1 MAKQTIV
8 HTYYRV
14 LLSNKK
20 EWTAD
25 TCNNLNESLENYT
38 EWKKPKG
45 YALHDP
51 IYITFLNDSCRNG

>member
-1 MAKQTIV
+1 MAKQTDI
-8 HTYYRV
+8 HTYYRM

-20 EWTAD
+20 EWTVD

-45 YALHDP
+45 YIPDDS
-51 IYITFLNDSCRNG
+51 IYITFLSDSCRNG